1 MKKRCVLLC
10 LILIAVVLSSCS
22 QNVNK
27 AYPSQDLVV
36 DQNRSWFDDFVISD
50 GTVRIKCHVCILNQT
65 SVTKNACLT
74 GDFSE
79 DQKNGFIKENK
90 LIAQQEQI
98 PGQIQFELIPGEN
111 EFDVLFVGTSA
122 DSDQKANRLLPAIE
136 IIPIN
141 HA

>member
-50 GTVRIKCHVCILNQT
+50 GTVRIKCHVCVLNQT
-65 SVTKNACLT
+65 SETMDVCLI

-79 DQKNGFIKENK
+79 DQKSGFIKENK
-90 LIAQQEQI
+90 ITKTIIVMKL
-98 PGQIQFELIPGEN
+98 L
-111 EFDVLFVGTSA
+111 LFSEYRRVMCKQ
-122 DSDQKANRLLPAIE
+122 D
-136 IIPIN
+136 
-141 HA
+141 

>member
-22 QNVNK
+22 QNVNN

-50 GTVRIKCHVCILNQT
+50 GTVRIKCHVYILNQT
-65 SVTKNACLT
+65 SETKNACLT